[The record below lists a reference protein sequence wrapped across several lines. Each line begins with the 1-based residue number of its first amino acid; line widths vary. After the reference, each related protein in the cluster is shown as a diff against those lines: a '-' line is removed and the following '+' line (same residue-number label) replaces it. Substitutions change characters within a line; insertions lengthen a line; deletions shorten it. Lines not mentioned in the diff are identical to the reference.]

1 MSMNYDPYDNSSSVG
16 HIGQTS
22 LKFDPL
28 YDNSRDS
35 TYVYCIYT
43 AIIWCIMAVVLCVV
57 LGILAAIIFLHQTG

>member
-1 MSMNYDPYDNSSSVG
+1 MNYDPYDNSLSVG
-16 HIGQTS
+16 HIDQTS